1 MEKVF
6 EHSLGK
12 DKAIKLCKKAISGK
26 MAILSTENPFK
37 VGTPPLMTALIEV
50 TDTTITIKSKS
61 MGDMIGQTAAN
72 EIAMALDDLQEQNVN
87 QNVSVPTQPQNNL
100 TNNSKTLTHEQYLKY
115 QHEAIALLKEYK
127 TLVDGEIITQEDFDK
142 KKEDILN
149 FINGVM

>member
-72 EIAMALDDLQEQNVN
+72 EIAMALDDLQE
-87 QNVSVPTQPQNNL
+87 L
-100 TNNSKTLTHEQYLKY
+100 CEDMAKLIKRSKK
-115 QHEAIALLKEYK
+115 
-127 TLVDGEIITQEDFDK
+127 
-142 KKEDILN
+142 
-149 FINGVM
+149 